1 MRLAHYREPK
11 PLGQALNKM
20 HHALVKDFERLSQFA
35 DDLAHELR
43 TPINALLGQ
52 NQVTLSQTRSIA
64 EYQKTIAGN
73 IEELENIS
81 RLTENI
87 LFLAGQIKT
96 MFW

>member
-1 MRLAHYREPK
+1 
-11 PLGQALNKM
+11 
-20 HHALVKDFERLSQFA
+20 
-35 DDLAHELR
+35 LAHELR

-52 NQVTLSQTRSIA
+52 NQVTLSQIRSIA

-87 LFLAGQIKT
+87 LFLARADKNNVLVKLDSLSLN
-96 MFW
+96 